1 MPIGDDSPFSVADAA
16 FWAAINAVGTRATAL
31 RDWRKEQSPGGESE
45 GRNFSSGEIP
55 RLDQLSAKDCPALI
69 VVDRG
74 ALSSDDVGADFEG
87 WAYPKA
93 VLGVLWGERRE
104 NELSKKVKRFAHL
117 LHAVLVEQR
126 SLAFN
131 SIVDSLGVD
140 PNPIRRVEIGAVEFP
155 QFETQQA
162 VAAFGMTVTFVLD
175 LPVN

>member
-1 MPIGDDSPFSVADAA
+1 MPVGDDSVFSVADAA
-16 FWAAINAVGTRATAL
+16 FWAAVESLGTKATTL
-31 RDWRKEQSPGGESE
+31 RNWRKEQSLGGESE
-45 GRNFSSGEIP
+45 GRNFKTGEIP
-55 RLDQLSAKDCPALI
+55 SLDDLSAKDCPALM

-74 ALSSDDVGADFEG
+74 ALSSDDIAADFEG

-104 NELSKKVKRFAHL
+104 NELSKKVKRFAEL

-131 SIVDSLGVD
+131 AIVASLGVD

-155 QFETQQA
+155 QFETKQA

-175 LPVN
+175 LPVS